1 MYVIYTKIPKR
12 MMASNLSICFRN
24 VLPVL
29 SPKHGFRFYGTIM
42 SAAKIP
48 QNTPEFGGNNGNDG
62 NNGTSIT
69 PFSRIVE
76 KEENMTM
83 IRSMI
88 HNTLCAGKSQSY
100 IVLTHTYPAWRNV
113 LKLTNIKDAINTVQK
128 NSYSANNPYGHT
140 LVDFFKVSE
149 NGSVIE
155 DNVYNVGTT
164 GPYGINRKNFMHKF
178 ESHEYF
184 FNNNE
189 ENKNVT
195 GNQQGGILERSFIS
209 IVIPVDDV
217 EYTKMTNFYDTII
230 STNENNTSKIPK
242 YEFRLGSH
250 LFTNPVR
257 NYVPWLNERGNC
269 CYWTS
274 KGLVEGQMIDSH
286 SSFPMVCFY
295 KLLLNIKLRGMNRFK
310 QDNTHMV
317 VFYKGLQHENYPKG
331 SFLYPFYWF
340 ANSYNNI
347 WAVERF
353 ADAVVEPIKLVKSST
368 TDNIEYSIKASKKYR
383 SDNDQ
388 KWIDQ
393 CINKLRSIFRF
404 N

>member
-1 MYVIYTKIPKR
+1 MSLSMFSQISKLSLKLFIPK
-12 MMASNLSICFRN
+12 SNPNIRYYGIAFSE
-24 VLPVL
+24 
-29 SPKHGFRFYGTIM
+29 SGFQQT
-42 SAAKIP
+42 
-48 QNTPEFGGNNGNDG
+48 D
-62 NNGTSIT
+62 TSIT
-69 PFSRIVE
+69 NPKSRVVE
-76 KEENMTM
+76 KEENMLM

-88 HNTLCAGKSQSY
+88 HNTLCAGNNQSY

-113 LKLTNIKDAINTVQK
+113 FNLKNIRDVINTAQK

-140 LVDFFKVSE
+140 LIDFFKVSRS
-149 NGSVIE
+149 GTITE

-164 GPYGINRKNFMHKF
+164 GPYGINRINFMHKF
-178 ESHEYF
+178 KSHEYF
-184 FNNNE
+184 FNNND
-189 ENKNVT
+189 ENANVT

-209 IVIPVDDV
+209 IVIPVSDD
-217 EYTKMTNFYDTII
+217 EYSKMSNFYDNII
-230 STNENNTSKIPK
+230 STNDNITTKHAK
-242 YEFRLGSH
+242 REFRLFSH

-257 NYVPWLNERGNC
+257 NYVPGLNERGNC

-274 KGLVEGQMIDSH
+274 KGLVEGKMLDSH

-295 KLLLNIKLRGMNRFK
+295 KLLLNIKLRGTDRFK
-310 QDNTHMV
+310 EDNTHTV
-317 VFYKGLQHENYPKG
+317 VFYKGLKHDNYPKG

-353 ADAVVEPIKLVKSST
+353 ADFVVEPIKLVKTSDDSNI
-368 TDNIEYSIKASKKYR
+368 DSNIEYSVKTSKKFR

-393 CINKLRSIFRF
+393 CINKLRSIFKY
-404 N
+404 